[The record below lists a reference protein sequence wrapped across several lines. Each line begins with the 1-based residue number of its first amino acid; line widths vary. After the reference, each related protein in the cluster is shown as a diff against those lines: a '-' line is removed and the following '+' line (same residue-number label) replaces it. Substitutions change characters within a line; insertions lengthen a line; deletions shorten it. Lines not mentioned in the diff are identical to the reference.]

1 MFMSMLDKIS
11 VLILNKMHIKLLSP
25 VLPPG
30 HLKTGALMTR
40 IYQLNLLY
48 TFFTAKSREKAFHP
62 GIYPFSASQRY
73 SVESLPQEKTQPS
86 SV

>member
-1 MFMSMLDKIS
+1 MIHKPGFYGVYQIHFMFS
-11 VLILNKMHIKLLSP
+11 VNFFVAAVP
-25 VLPPG
+25 VFG
-30 HLKTGALMTR
+30 GV
-40 IYQLNLLY
+40 YLLY

>member
-1 MFMSMLDKIS
+1 MFS
-11 VLILNKMHIKLLSP
+11 VNFFVAAVP
-25 VLPPG
+25 VFG
-30 HLKTGALMTR
+30 GV
-40 IYQLNLLY
+40 YLLY

-73 SVESLPQEKTQPS
+73 SAESLPQEKTQPS